1 MDANQAKQQGAA
13 AFKAGKGRAP
23 ALNQSFLTAASAS
36 GKLMEMMDAYMHG
49 WTIAMLA
56 DGVLDNTMPSVVEL
70 AEIEAA

>member
-1 MDANQAKQQGAA
+1 MNTTQAKQHGAS

-23 ALNQSFLTAASAS
+23 ALNRAFLIAANAT
-36 GKLMEMMDAYMHG
+36 GNLLALMDAYTHG

-56 DGVLDNTMPSVVEL
+56 DGAEDANMPSVREL